1 MGRRLIPHAFVA
13 SALLL
18 VASFAVTPGAS
29 LGQDATPAMQMA
41 GEGHPAHIH
50 DGTCA
55 NLGGIAFPLTNLTPI
70 GGMATP
76 GAGMEGTPGP
86 ALDWIESEST
96 TFVDTSI
103 DDLLGGEYAIN
114 LHESAERIDVYIA
127 CGDITGTPEN
137 GRLEIELQEQNNS
150 GLHGFA
156 WLTDNGDG
164 TTTVDALLMRSAGGM
179 ATPGATPT
187 P

>member
-1 MGRRLIPHAFVA
+1 MGRWLIPHAFVA

-18 VASFAVTPGAS
+18 VAGLAVTPGAS
-29 LGQDATPAMQMA
+29 LAQDATPAMQMA

-55 NLGGIAFPLTNLTPI
+55 NLGGIAFPLTDLTAI
-70 GGMATP
+70 ATP
-76 GAGMEGTPGP
+76 EAGMEGTPGP

-96 TFVDTSI
+96 TFVDASI

-114 LHESAERIDVYIA
+114 VHESAERIDVYVA
-127 CGDITGTPEN
+127 CGDITGTPER

-164 TTTVDALLMRSAGGM
+164 TTTVDVILMRSAGDM

-187 P
+187 S